1 MTTETPAAGSD
12 PAEDAHP
19 AVVEAQTKPHH
30 GGTTLSEVLAG
41 YGEGGYTGSF
51 SAIDGAVV
59 ECHQCDASTPA
70 SDVRMS
76 SLRRMEGAS
85 DPDDMMAV
93 VAIECPACN
102 ARGTLVLGFGPS
114 ASEEDSDVLHCLQ
127 DFRSDSKA
135 PGNSAPG
142 EASGDVPAGEVQ
154 GTSSKG

>member
-1 MTTETPAAGSD
+1 MSTD
-12 PAEDAHP
+12 PLSTSADASKD
-19 AVVEAQTKPHH
+19 EAQTRPHD
-30 GGTTLSEVLAG
+30 GGTTLTEVLAG
-41 YGEGGYTGSF
+41 YADGGFTGSF
-51 SAIDGAVV
+51 TAVEGGNV
-59 ECHQCDASTPA
+59 ECHQCNSR
-70 SDVRMS
+70 SNGSRVKMS

-85 DPDDMMAV
+85 DPDDMVAV
-93 VAIECPACN
+93 VAIECPSCA
-102 ARGTLVLGFGPS
+102 AKGTLVLGFGPT